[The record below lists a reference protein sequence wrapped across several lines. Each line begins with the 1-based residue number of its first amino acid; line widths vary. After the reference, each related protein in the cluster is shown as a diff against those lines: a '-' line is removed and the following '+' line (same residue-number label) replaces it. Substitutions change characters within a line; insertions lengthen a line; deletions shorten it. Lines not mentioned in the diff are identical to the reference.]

1 MISSFLQ
8 VNSDCL
14 SKISLS
20 DAFED
25 NFYNLLI
32 FNHAGSLLL
41 HGQWAGVSLSWLLLL
56 GAWTLPVQF
65 SLSVVSDS
73 VTPRSAV
80 GQGSVKLWM
89 GSMEHR
95 CTEHTRS
102 VVGAPGLQS
111 TGSVVMVHGLS
122 CSLAFSW
129 TRDWIRVSYIGRR
142 ILYQWATR
150 EVAKVIFKCAFRK
163 CLFFRGKTV
172 SR

>member
-14 SKISLS
+14 AKISLS

-25 NFYNLLI
+25 NFYNLFI

-41 HGQWAGVSLSWLLLL
+41 HGQWAGISLSWLLLL
-56 GAWTLPVQF
+56 GAWTLSVQF
-65 SLSVVSDS
+65 SLSVASNS
-73 VTPRSAV
+73 VTPRSAA
-80 GQGSVKLWM
+80 GQGSVKLCV
-89 GSMEHR
+89 GSMEH
-95 CTEHTRS
+95 TRW
-102 VVGAPGLQS
+102 VVRAPGLQS

-122 CSLAFSW
+122 CSLASSW